1 VAQVGHNK
9 SPMVLG
15 QFAVGSDCVNSGLH
29 GASPGSI
36 LLLASVSVWVFS
48 VHTQGTK
55 MLFLLFL
62 FFCLP
67 SEEVPRHS
75 QTRRDQVGTS
85 NWVEALQILT
95 HLLIYIDL
103 TEQTINGQLLIIVLS
118 STLYDL
124 NTLIE
129 NR

>member
-1 VAQVGHNK
+1 
-9 SPMVLG
+9 
-15 QFAVGSDCVNSGLH
+15 
-29 GASPGSI
+29 
-36 LLLASVSVWVFS
+36 
-48 VHTQGTK
+48 